1 MIQTQIFNVGYAVKL
16 SRRKVESDG
25 DTSWLL
31 EIMVEDKDGKNMHVL
46 ELWSDDSPAQMFR
59 VTSND
64 YLTRRKPAVALMAA
78 GMLVR
83 QVDEM
88 TEEEKDIFNRGLVSK
103 ARSHV
108 AVHGDIREGE
118 EGYNPEVHG

>member
-1 MIQTQIFNVGYAVKL
+1 MIQTQIFNVGNFVKV
-16 SRRKVESDG
+16 SQRKIESD
-25 DTSWLL
+25 DDASWVL

-46 ELWSDDSPAQMFR
+46 ELWSDDNPVQMLR

-83 QVDEM
+83 QVDALSPETM
-88 TEEEKDIFNRGLVSK
+88 RELFPQPDEDEDEETDEPT
-103 ARSHV
+103 
-108 AVHGDIREGE
+108 
-118 EGYNPEVHG
+118 NP

>member
-46 ELWSDDSPAQMFR
+46 ELWSDDGPSQMFR

-103 ARSHV
+103 SRSHV